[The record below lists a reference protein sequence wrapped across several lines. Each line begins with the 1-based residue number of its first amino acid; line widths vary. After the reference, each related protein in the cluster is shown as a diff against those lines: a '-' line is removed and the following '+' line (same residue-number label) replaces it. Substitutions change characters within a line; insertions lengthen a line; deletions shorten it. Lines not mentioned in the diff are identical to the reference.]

1 MNNLLNNYDLDDYV
15 SLAIEFREDK
25 NYADETINTM
35 EFHFADDNFGVKWY
49 PTKKTIN
56 SFIGVLKNI
65 ESKMTDATNLDPDE
79 D

>member
-56 SFIGVLKNI
+56 NFIGVLKNI

>member
-1 MNNLLNNYDLDDYV
+1 MENFDLDDYV

-35 EFHFADDNFGVKWY
+35 KFYFADDNFGVEWH

-56 SFIGVLKNI
+56 SFIEILKNI
-65 ESKMTDATNLDPDE
+65 ESKMTDETNHMDE
-79 D
+79 DE